1 MVKEGWRMANGGWQM
16 ADGRCEMMADGC
28 AVGQNVE
35 PMPQE
40 CLELPAE
47 ASTTPPQAPRNAG
60 TSGGHG
66 EGERSEPT
74 PQKCRAPQKAANE
87 AKRESTQR
95 SLPHG
100 LNHRKRGLRVG
111 NEAKVLESKTP
122 CRGRGATGNPATLLK
137 ALWLGLGLW
146 KVAARQR
153 QNSACRHLDE
163 ATQGTVYKKSTR
175 ARVFQIA
182 RLTRSARWH

>member
-1 MVKEGWRMANGGWQM
+1 MANGGWQM

-35 PMPQE
+35 PMPQG

-66 EGERSEPT
+66 EGERERSEPT

-137 ALWLGLGLW
+137 ALCLGLGLW

-163 ATQGTVYKKSTR
+163 ATQRTVYKKSTR